1 MIIERLSSLSKLA
14 LTLHPTNCSSSESPL
29 LLYSSVIEEDTWHLS
44 LIGPTIPV
52 DRAAHRET
60 WWEGKWQLQNLIP
73 SKSSDE
79 LIRHI
84 RSSFFNDDITLKG
97 YREGNEAE
105 IRVSAFQLHT
115 SMDWQTE
122 SLSENGA
129 RTASGRWRYSTSG
142 VLIIP
147 LARLDLDNQRPL
159 LNLLSITCEV
169 YLQSNNRKQQKETGK
184 EQSDNY
190 AGRDIN
196 STIIP
201 SRSSQMSTL
210 TDSRAASNNLQKAT
224 SISSQGELS
233 RSLANPSKKARPIVA
248 TGFLDSDDSD

>member
-1 MIIERLSSLSKLA
+1 MNPSADTSNEVTGYQSRRRSTGAIGRW
-14 LTLHPTNCSSSESPL
+14 LTHSDSARPYICSSESPL

-60 WWEGKWQLQNLIP
+60 WWEGKWTMEQLQNLIP

-105 IRVSAFQLHT
+105 IRVAI
-115 SMDWQTE
+115 
-122 SLSENGA
+122 G
-129 RTASGRWRYSTSG
+129 YSTSG

>member
-1 MIIERLSSLSKLA
+1 ME
-14 LTLHPTNCSSSESPL
+14 
-29 LLYSSVIEEDTWHLS
+29 
-44 LIGPTIPV
+44 
-52 DRAAHRET
+52 
-60 WWEGKWQLQNLIP
+60 QLQNLIP

-105 IRVSAFQLHT
+105 IRVAI
-115 SMDWQTE
+115 
-122 SLSENGA
+122 G
-129 RTASGRWRYSTSG
+129 YSTSG

-233 RSLANPSKKARPIVA
+233 RSLANPSKKARPLVA